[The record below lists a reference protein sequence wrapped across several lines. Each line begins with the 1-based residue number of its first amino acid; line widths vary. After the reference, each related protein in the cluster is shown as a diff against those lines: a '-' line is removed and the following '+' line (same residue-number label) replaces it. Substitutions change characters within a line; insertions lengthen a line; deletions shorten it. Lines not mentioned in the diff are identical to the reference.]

1 MDALSKNI
9 LPLANGER
17 TVPEIARL
25 LGTTRKRVETRM
37 KKYNMPRCKQGAQPG
52 SRNHQYVSGRRVDLD
67 GYVLV
72 TAPTDHPHARQRPN
86 RVGKIIYE
94 HRLVMEKKLG
104 RYLSPEEVVDHVD
117 GLTLHNAP
125 DNLRL
130 FASNGQHLSATIS
143 GTERQWSEAGRVN
156 IGARTDRGREIER
169 VDTYRLRRARGDVRL
184 RQILLLALQLG
195 TNSPYLSGTH
205 HHLEKAGIDLSCR
218 SNLERAWGD
227 LCQRWESDLL
237 L

>member
-1 MDALSKNI
+1 MDDLAEQI
-9 LPLANGER
+9 LPLADGER

-37 KKYNMPRCKQGAQPG
+37 KKHNMPRCKQGAQPG
-52 SRNHQYVSGRRVDLD
+52 SRNHQYVCGRRVDLD

-72 TAPTDHPHARQRPN
+72 TAPTGHPHARQRPN

-104 RYLSPEEVVDHVD
+104 RYLSPEEVVDHID

-130 FASNGQHLSATIS
+130 FESNGEHLAATIS

-169 VDTYRLRRARGDVRL
+169 VDTYRQRRKRGDVRL
-184 RQILLLALQLG
+184 RAILRAALQLG
-195 TNSPYLSGTH
+195 TDSPYLSGTR
-205 HHLEKAGIDLSCR
+205 HHLQKAGIVGLSR
-218 SNLERAWGD
+218 PNLERAWDD
-227 LCQRWESDLL
+227 LSARWEADLL
-237 L
+237 R